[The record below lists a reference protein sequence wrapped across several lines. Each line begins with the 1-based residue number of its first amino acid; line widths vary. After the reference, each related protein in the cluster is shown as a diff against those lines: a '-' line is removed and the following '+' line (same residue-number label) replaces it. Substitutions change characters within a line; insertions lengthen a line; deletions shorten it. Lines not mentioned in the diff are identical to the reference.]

1 MPLYNPGTGFSQG
14 SPWGIRPDPFTGLPQ
29 FHGGTDFRAPIGTP
43 IPVAAGGTVIYSGG
57 NTGLGNTVIVQHIG
71 ADGNPFYTLYAHMN
85 GIGMPAV
92 GAQVNVGDIIG
103 EVGNTGYRTTG
114 PHLHFE
120 IVEGV
125 TPSNADGGP
134 IGFWSNR
141 PRFHPD
147 PAQFNNWPGSGPY
160 DGGSPSQAPFSPN
173 DPITWFAPW
182 DDVSRLD
189 DLITYLKDH
198 FGTAEITR
206 SPIILDL
213 NGDGVRTISES
224 EGPNFDLDGNRFAEQ
239 TGWVS
244 KDDGLLVWDRN
255 SNGEIDDGS
264 ELFGNYTQLGSGSNA
279 ANGFAALADLDSN
292 HDGKVDA
299 SDAAFAD
306 LRVWKDGDSNG
317 FVSTGELLSLADAG
331 VQSLGVNFSQQ
342 NTIDAQG
349 NQHLQAGQYIGT
361 DGLAH
366 AMDDVWFAV
375 DTART
380 VDLNQVEVSAAIEA
394 LPDVAGFGNVSN
406 LHEAMARDATGRLQT
421 LVQSFVSE
429 TDPTVRDATLTELI
443 YVWAGVDGV
452 DPNSRA
458 ASMIYGNAIG
468 DARKLATLE
477 AFLGQAYLGTWCWGV
492 RDPNPHEPAAR
503 ILLPTFDELADYVR
517 SQLMAQTDL
526 KDLYDSV
533 GLVWNSG
540 TSSYDLD
547 VTAVISTLQ
556 AEFTADAAKGL
567 LRMTEF
573 GSTLKF
579 YGDLGAEVREALQQ
593 KGDITSPGFLSYLAA
608 IGQSG
613 SIGDGGDNV
622 LNGSSNSNDALFGLG
637 GNDRLYGQGG
647 DDALDGGVGDDY
659 LVGGDGADTYVFGRG
674 SGKDTINNWDTDA
687 VGTKLDTIRIGAG
700 VSPADVLIR
709 REHVD
714 LILSI
719 NGTSDE
725 VRVLSYFDQGATS
738 GYAVDLIKFADGTAW
753 DIATVKAMM
762 NVVTEGDDYLDGG
775 LDDDTIDGRGGKDI
789 IHGYAGNDTLI
800 GGDGDDVIDGGV
812 GNDVL
817 SGGAGDDTLIG
828 GTGDDVLDG
837 GTGNDS
843 LHGETGNDTYRFGRG
858 SGQDTVLDYDFTAGN
873 VDAVELAADVLP
885 SDVTLTSD
893 ASHLYLTINGTTDK
907 LTIQSFFVNDGYKVE
922 QIKFADGT
930 TWGLDAIRAEMLK
943 SSDGNDVIFGFETD
957 DLIDGGAGDDVIT
970 DYGGANVIDGGAGD
984 DTITLSGN
992 GNNTLEGGRG
1002 NDQLTGSLGS
1012 DTYVFNRGDGQDTI
1026 SDFSGQ
1032 WNWYWGTWYD
1042 SGRADSLRL
1051 GAGILPGDIRAT
1063 RSGTDLVLTI
1073 NDPSNSNPDPAVADR
1088 VTVQNWYANSLYRI
1102 EQLQFADGATLGTS
1116 DIQLDTSGA
1125 DLLSGTSAD
1134 SMLFAGAGND
1144 VLQGGAGNDLVSDTS
1159 GNNLLD
1165 GGAGNDWLSGG
1176 SGNDLLIGRAGN
1188 DVIKGGAG
1196 TDVFAFNKG
1205 DGQDVVDATAGQS
1218 DALSLG
1224 GGITYQDLA
1233 LSKQNDDLVV
1243 GTGNGESVTL
1253 KSWYVSSANH
1263 AVLNLQVIAEAMA
1276 GFDAN
1281 SADPLL
1287 NKKVQTFDFTQLVN
1301 AFDAARAADPG
1312 LTSWALTNALTQ
1324 YHLSGSD
1331 DAALGGDLAY
1341 QYGLNGTLA
1350 GIGFDKAQDVLN
1362 DPQFGAQAQAL
1373 HPLSSL
1379 QDGAVRLS

>member
-1 MPLYNPGTGFSQG
+1 MSLQSLMDTMLPPMDDISAHQTSGFCRLRS
-14 SPWGIRPDPFTGLPQ
+14 GIPHGGLDFNYFVGPNGQTGLNLTHPTVFSPVDGQ
-29 FHGGTDFRAPIGTP
+29 VVFVGGRDGTVTIVDGNGLFHQIMHLDRQDVSLGDRIVAGDPIGTM
-43 IPVAAGGTVIYSGG
+43 G
-57 NTGLGNTVIVQHIG
+57 NTNT
-71 ADGNPFYTLYAHMN
+71 
-85 GIGMPAV
+85 
-92 GAQVNVGDIIG
+92 GAQHVHYQLKDSHG
-103 EVGNTGYRTTG
+103 
-114 PHLHFE
+114 HLVDPEGFWANQSPTP
-120 IVEGV
+120 GV
-125 TPSNADGGP
+125 TPDPTGHVLPGGTQDCLV
-134 IGFWSNR
+134 
-141 PRFHPD
+141 PD
-147 PAQFNNWPGSGPY
+147 DTLQ
-160 DGGSPSQAPFSPN
+160 DIQ
-173 DPITWFAPW
+173 
-182 DDVSRLD
+182 
-189 DLITYLKDH
+189 DH
-198 FGTAEITR
+198 FDTAEITR

-255 SNGEIDDGS
+255 GNGEIDDGS

-292 HDGKVDA
+292 HDGRVDA

-306 LRVWKDGDSNG
+306 LRVWKDGNSDG
-317 FVSTGELLSLADAG
+317 FVSDGELLSLTDAG
-331 VQSLGVNFSQQ
+331 VQSLGVNFSEQ

-443 YVWAGVDGV
+443 YVWAGVDGI

-547 VTAVISTLQ
+547 VTAAVSTLQ
-556 AEFTADAAKGL
+556 AEFAADATKGL
-567 LRMTEF
+567 LRMAEF

-579 YGDLGAEVREALQQ
+579 YGDLGTEILVALQQ
-593 KGDITSPGFLSYLAA
+593 KGDITAQGFSFYLAT
-608 IGQSG
+608 IGQTSGIGDAGNNTLSG
-613 SIGDGGDNV
+613 SNQ
-622 LNGSSNSNDALFGLG
+622 NDALFGLG
-637 GNDRLYGQGG
+637 GNDSLSGLSG
-647 DDALDGGVGDDY
+647 DDVLDGGAGDDY
-659 LVGGDGADTYVFGRG
+659 LVGGDGSDTYVFGRG

-700 VSPADVLIR
+700 VSPADVLVR

-719 NGTSDE
+719 NDTSDE

-789 IHGYAGNDTLI
+789 INGYAGNDTLI

-843 LHGETGNDTYRFGRG
+843 LQGETGNDTYRFGRG
-858 SGQDTVLDYDFTAGN
+858 SGQDVVLDYDFTAGN

-885 SDVTLTSD
+885 SDVTLTRD

-922 QIKFADGT
+922 QVRFADGT
-930 TWGLDAIRAEMLK
+930 VWSDLESRITVAPGTVGADTIYG
-943 SSDGNDVIFGFETD
+943 SSIA

-1253 KSWYVSSANH
+1253 KS
-1263 AVLNLQVIAEAMA
+1263 
-1276 GFDAN
+1276 
-1281 SADPLL
+1281 
-1287 NKKVQTFDFTQLVN
+1287 
-1301 AFDAARAADPG
+1301 
-1312 LTSWALTNALTQ
+1312 
-1324 YHLSGSD
+1324 
-1331 DAALGGDLAY
+1331 
-1341 QYGLNGTLA
+1341 
-1350 GIGFDKAQDVLN
+1350 
-1362 DPQFGAQAQAL
+1362 
-1373 HPLSSL
+1373 
-1379 QDGAVRLS
+1379 